1 MRVPPEKENEVKVEP
16 EKNRSYVLFLSI
28 GVSALFWVSLLVI
41 LFLVWKR

>member
-1 MRVPPEKENEVKVEP
+1 MRIPPEKENEEKVEP

-28 GVSALFWVSLLVI
+28 GLSALFWVSLLVI

>member
-1 MRVPPEKENEVKVEP
+1 MRVPPKKEDEVKVKP
-16 EKNRSYVLFLSI
+16 GKNRSYVLFLSI